1 MGEQAR
7 QKGLS
12 AVKDKRQ
19 AGELQHLALIL
30 RGTPGS

>member
-1 MGEQAR
+1 MELGSQMGEQAR

-19 AGELQHLALIL
+19 AGELQHLA
-30 RGTPGS
+30 